1 MDENIFFDRSKLKY
15 CGENVIIG
23 KTVRIRKPEECSIGD
38 NTIIDDFTYI
48 SCPIQIGK
56 NCHISSNINISGG
69 AGYFEMDDYSTLS
82 SHVSIHTCSSD
93 YINLSLD
100 LPSVPEE
107 MRTGGEIGLVKIG
120 KFVTV
125 GSHSVILPNAILQHG
140 TSFGAFSLIKD
151 IDYKQFT
158 LYIGNP
164 VRIYATR
171 NYDDLLKNN
180 LFSEEFFENL
190 KNNII
195 LR

>member
-1 MDENIFFDRSKLKY
+1 
-15 CGENVIIG
+15 
-23 KTVRIRKPEECSIGD
+23 
-38 NTIIDDFTYI
+38 
-48 SCPIQIGK
+48 
-56 NCHISSNINISGG
+56 
-69 AGYFEMDDYSTLS
+69 
-82 SHVSIHTCSSD
+82 
-93 YINLSLD
+93 LD